1 MFCALMRGFFWL
13 LAFGFLFH
21 YRGFPEQKLVF
32 GRKCNFYN
40 RDGVFVLFC
49 LCLKVSSLLGR

>member
-1 MFCALMRGFFWL
+1 VLDAWVL

-21 YRGFPEQKLVF
+21 YRGFPEQKQVF

-49 LCLKVSSLLGR
+49 LYLKVSSLLGR